1 VSPFTTQRGP
11 AERGLPERE
20 GIARLTRVAKVAP
33 PTESTGMMPP
43 VRATPAAPSGRSQ
56 GREEGREEGRRER
69 RPEGR
74 ASRPRPRS
82 PSLPP
87 RTVLEPPTG
96 VAKLTPKAAAVE
108 AAARELRSV
117 MGRFATGVTVV
128 TTTHKDTIHGMT
140 ANAFLSVSLRPPLVL
155 VSLGRC
161 RMSEML
167 PRTGRYGVS
176 VLASDQEDFA
186 AHFAGQRISPVDP
199 TFTWEKDLPL
209 LDGALA
215 HVGCRVVDVHA
226 AGDHVLWIG
235 EVEHLSHRE
244 GEPLLFYTGR
254 FGTLREVSDRQQ
266 QRG

>member
-1 VSPFTTQRGP
+1 VES
-11 AERGLPERE
+11 GLAERE
-20 GIARLTRVAKVAP
+20 GVARLTRVAP
-33 PTESTGMMPP
+33 PTDSTGMMPP
-43 VRATPAAPSGRSQ
+43 I
-56 GREEGREEGRRER
+56 
-69 RPEGR
+69 RPGR
-74 ASRPRPRS
+74 AGAGGAAAGSPGAGAKGPPTPPRS
-82 PSLPP
+82 AIDPL
-87 RTVLEPPTG
+87 TG
-96 VAKLTPKAAAVE
+96 VAKLTPKSAAAE
-108 AAARELRSV
+108 AAARELRQV

-128 TTTHKDTIHGMT
+128 TTTHRDTIHGMT

-176 VLASDQEDFA
+176 VLASDQEQFA
-186 AHFAGQRISPVDP
+186 AHFAGQRESAVPPEFV
-199 TFTWEKDLPL
+199 WENDLPL

-235 EVEHLSHRE
+235 EVEHLSHRD

-254 FGTLREVSDRQQ
+254 FGTLHEVSDRAQKS
-266 QRG
+266 G